1 MSSIFVLAQFLYFF
15 TFSQQQ
21 QSHSELVQR
30 DAARQRTTF
39 TKYNTHLF
47 IVLVTMIL
55 VIVRAQFYPF
65 SWGSAFLAH
74 FAYVWPRV
82 EQNSILVRTA
92 DVDNRN
98 YNSWVRFLDCCSS
111 LKTKFEFWFFP
122 QRMRKEG
129 TRDRIALCEL
139 FEFDISQCD
148 SSPCFS
154 FAINVTS
161 HLSDHF
167 PATLEARAVTLQF
180 FSWHPLIVKF
190 MFYKSFKITSFS

>member
-1 MSSIFVLAQFLYFF
+1 MSSIFVLAQFLHFF

-74 FAYVWPRV
+74 FAYVWLRV

-122 QRMRKEG
+122 QRIREED
-129 TRDRIALCEL
+129 TRQNRLMWALWVWKIAMWFIAMFFVRNKC
-139 FEFDISQCD
+139 DISPKR
-148 SSPCFS
+148 SFPCNARS
-154 FAINVTS
+154 ARSDVTVF
-161 HLSDHF
+161 L
-167 PATLEARAVTLQF
+167 L
-180 FSWHPLIVKF
+180 
-190 MFYKSFKITSFS
+190 TSTYREIHVL